1 MSVSTALA
9 GSTRADWVRRGIF
22 LGIGLLL
29 LVVAPAL
36 LSGFRLALLGKYL
49 CFAIVAVGIDIAWGY
64 GGMLTL
70 GQGVFFGLG
79 AYSMG
84 MMLKLQ
90 EVGPGRLPDF
100 MAWSGIR
107 ELPTLW
113 KPFYNAW
120 FALPAAIII
129 PMAVAAALGAAVFGR
144 RVRGPY
150 FAIMSQALAAAFAV
164 LLVGQQALT
173 GGTNGLTN
181 ITQVL
186 GYNLNNADNRRALY
200 LVAVV
205 CLGLVFLLARQVVQS
220 RYGRVLMAV
229 RDREDRVRFLGYNPT
244 IIKVIAFSLSAGMAG
259 LAGAL
264 FVPMVGIIS
273 PATIGVI
280 PSIEMVIWV
289 ALGGRGTL
297 VGAVIGALLVNFA
310 KTSLSE
316 AYPGGW
322 LYLQGLLFVVVIAF
336 APKGLAGLARFFKRA
351 KDPAGQPEPVQMD
364 SPGDELPSAQIAEPA
379 RTGAR

>member
-1 MSVSTALA
+1 MSIASIRKD
-9 GSTRADWVRRGIF
+9 STRSAWIRRGTF
-22 LGIGLLL
+22 LAIGLLL

-49 CFAIVAVGIDIAWGY
+49 CFAIVAIGIDIAWGY

-79 AYSMG
+79 AYCMG

-113 KPFYNAW
+113 KPFYSAW
-120 FALPAAIII
+120 FAIPAAILV
-129 PMAVAAALGAAVFGR
+129 PMAVAAALGAAVFRR

-150 FAIMSQALAAAFAV
+150 FAIMSQALVAAFAV

-181 ITQVL
+181 ITRIL
-186 GYNLNNADNRRALY
+186 GYDLNNTANRRGLY
-200 LVAVV
+200 FVAVL
-205 CLGLVFLLARQVVQS
+205 CLGATYLLARQVVQS

-244 IIKVIAFSLSAGMAG
+244 IIKVVAFSLSAGMAG

-264 FVPMVGIIS
+264 FVPTVGIIS
-273 PATIGVI
+273 PATIGVV

-297 VGAVIGALLVNFA
+297 IGAVIGAVLVNLA

-336 APKGLAGLARFFKRA
+336 APKGLAGLAKLFKRRTGI
-351 KDPAGQPEPVQMD
+351 AGQPQTDGSTVAEP
-364 SPGDELPSAQIAEPA
+364 PSTGIAEPA
-379 RTGAR
+379 RISAK

>member
-1 MSVSTALA
+1 MNLPSALT
-9 GSTRADWVRRGIF
+9 GSSRSDWVRRGIF

-150 FAIMSQALAAAFAV
+150 FAIMSQALVAAFAV

-181 ITQVL
+181 ITQIL
-186 GYNLNNADNRRALY
+186 GYNLNHADNRRALY

-244 IIKVIAFSLSAGMAG
+244 RIKVIAFSLSAGMAG

-351 KDPAGQPEPVQMD
+351 KKPAGQPTPAQMD
-364 SPGDELPSAQIAEPA
+364 SPVAELPSSQITEPA